1 MELKVSLFDP
11 LTPEYTLPLM
21 ANQFSL
27 IEYL

>member
-21 ANQFSL
+21 ANQIQS
-27 IEYL
+27 Y